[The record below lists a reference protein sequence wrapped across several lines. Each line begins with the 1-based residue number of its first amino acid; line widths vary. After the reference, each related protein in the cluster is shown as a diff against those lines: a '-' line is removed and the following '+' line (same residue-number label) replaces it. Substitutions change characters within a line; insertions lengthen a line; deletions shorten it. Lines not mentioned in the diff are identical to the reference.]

1 MQQIQQSKV
10 YNAAMWS
17 GLLLAIYLVIRF
29 FFIVSS
35 PNNILLNVITAC
47 LTICLTIGI
56 PFVAYFLGRDF
67 KKKSDEELT
76 YRNLYTHGFFM
87 FFFASLILAAVEYVY
102 YGFINPDF
110 INEQYAALV
119 QSVEI
124 LKQTM
129 PEAATL
135 EEVVNN
141 NPIPTASQM
150 AMQNIWMY
158 SFAGIIISLINAYIL
173 NKKH

>member
-1 MQQIQQSKV
+1 MQPIQQSKV

-17 GLLLAIYLVIRF
+17 GLLLSIYLVVRF
-29 FFIVSS
+29 FFVVSS
-35 PNNILLNVITAC
+35 ANSLILNI
-47 LTICLTIGI
+47 LTICLTVGI
-56 PFVAYFLGRDF
+56 PFVAYYLGKDF

-76 YRNLYTHGFFM
+76 YRNFYSHGFFM
-87 FFFASLILAAVEYVY
+87 FFFASLILALVEYIY

-110 INEQYAALV
+110 INEQYNTLV
-119 QSVEI
+119 QNLEV

-129 PEAATL
+129 PDASSL
-135 EEVVNN
+135 EEVVNSS
-141 NPIPTASQM
+141 PIPSASQM